1 MRKLRS
7 AIRSGTRGAGGVPR
21 AFGGRQTI
29 TTSGNAVVPLSR
41 RGNEPR
47 RQTHNASG
55 TASGAGT
62 GAGAAAYDVAAI
74 MARARAVLESASE
87 APPAQSSQQSA
98 SKAPPAQSSQ
108 QSASKAPPAQS
119 SKQSASGQ
127 HAHPVVGAGTAPGP
141 GTPAS
146 VSTSSGTVP
155 TNDGNTVDPALVR
168 LASKATA
175 GAAPLAATSSAVPT
189 GLGRLDGLLARMKKV
204 AERGGVPE
212 AGASHGNATSAP
224 TGNTG
229 LT

>member
-1 MRKLRS
+1 MRS

-47 RQTHNASG
+47 RQTHNALG

-87 APPAQSSQQSA
+87 
-98 SKAPPAQSSQ
+98 APPAQSSQ